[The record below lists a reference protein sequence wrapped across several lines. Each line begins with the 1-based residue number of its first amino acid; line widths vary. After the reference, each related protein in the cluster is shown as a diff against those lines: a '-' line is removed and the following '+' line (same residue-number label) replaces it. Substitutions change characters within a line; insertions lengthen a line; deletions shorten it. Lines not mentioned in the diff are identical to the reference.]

1 MVLLIK
7 RKIKKKELKKSNF
20 GFFLFYT
27 IEKLLEK
34 VKKTL
39 DFFYVLYYYLVV
51 FMRKKGE
58 VLWIK

>member
-1 MVLLIK
+1 MVLLKK
-7 RKIKKKELKKSNF
+7 RKIKKKELKKSKL

-27 IEKLLEK
+27 IEK

-51 FMRKKGE
+51 FTRKKGE

>member
-7 RKIKKKELKKSNF
+7 RKIKKKKLKKSNL

>member
-1 MVLLIK
+1 MVLLKK
-7 RKIKKKELKKSNF
+7 RKIKKKELKKSNL

-27 IEKLLEK
+27 IEKLPEK

>member
-1 MVLLIK
+1 MVLLKK
-7 RKIKKKELKKSNF
+7 RKIKKKELKKSKL

-27 IEKLLEK
+27 IEKLIEK

>member
-7 RKIKKKELKKSNF
+7 RKIKKKELKKSNL

-51 FMRKKGE
+51 FMQKKGE